1 MVVSLKEAT
10 PAFLCQNCRL
20 IFSGTGAV
28 DALTR
33 VCPRCNSKNVVKQ
46 AKQAPA
52 ANMQSESADEKT
64 VMPATQHRKIGSTQR
79 VFGETKE
86 AWKSFHSSE
95 IASCPH
101 CGGTR
106 FSLDFKH
113 KEKVCSN
120 CGAVLS
126 LRRKQ
131 V

>member
-1 MVVSLKEAT
+1 MNLEETIS
-10 PAFLCQNCRL
+10 CQNCRL
-20 IFSGTGAV
+20 VFSDLEAR
-28 DALTR
+28 A
-33 VCPRCNSKNVVKQ
+33 CPRCNSTHLIRHVKKSEG
-46 AKQAPA
+46 AEKQTDAVGPH
-52 ANMQSESADEKT
+52 S
-64 VMPATQHRKIGSTQR
+64 VQHTGSTQR
-79 VFGETKE
+79 IFGDTKD

-95 IASCPH
+95 VSSCPQ